1 LTFRRCTRTL
11 GRVEGLGAYSDEIE
25 NALEL
30 VNVPSYVLDTTGVVR
45 WINPA
50 ARRRVGDV
58 RGRQFSSIVAPEDKE
73 RSREL
78 FARKIAGSESVTDAE
93 FAVVDRNGD
102 RMTVDV
108 SSVPLL
114 RGGRVVGVFGQVT
127 NERAAPPLAPDP
139 PSPPDPPLT
148 PPPQLTPRQSEVL
161 QMLEYGRSTRQIAQ
175 ELHLSPETVRN
186 HIRHILL
193 ALGVHSRLEAVTLAR
208 REQLFAN

>member
-1 LTFRRCTRTL
+1 MTFRRCTRTL

-127 NERAAPPLAPDP
+127 NERAAPPLTPDP
-139 PSPPDPPLT
+139 RSPPDPPLT